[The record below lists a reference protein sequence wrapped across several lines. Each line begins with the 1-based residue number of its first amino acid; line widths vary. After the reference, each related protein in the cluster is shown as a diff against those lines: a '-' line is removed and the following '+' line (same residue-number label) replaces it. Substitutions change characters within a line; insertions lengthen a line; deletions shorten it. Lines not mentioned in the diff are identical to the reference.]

1 MLAEPGPETYVAVA
15 TTRPE
20 TILGDAAVCVHPS
33 DARYKH
39 LIGKEVIASDCFGLH
54 ALPDCMLMSLPY
66 DCMQVI
72 VPMLNKKIPIIA
84 DEYVQVRDCMLMALP
99 DCMLMALPDCMLMAL
114 PDCMLM
120 ALLDC
125 MLMAL
130 IAC

>member
-39 LIGKEVIASDCFGLH
+39 LIGKEVIAPDCFGVH

-72 VPMLNKKIPIIA
+72 VPMLNKRIPIIA

-114 PDCMLM
+114 
-120 ALLDC
+120 
-125 MLMAL
+125 